1 VTGGRDCA
9 RVGEILTALAV
20 RFSVSLFVG
29 RAIGGCGVAHRRGRV
44 SERFISRAKS
54 SHLLVAQTARVGEDS
69 QRITASA
76 ALRLLIRFAPF
87 LLHPSYF
94 SLS

>member
-1 VTGGRDCA
+1 MAKIECFKHSPLPT
-9 RVGEILTALAV
+9 
-20 RFSVSLFVG
+20 
-29 RAIGGCGVAHRRGRV
+29 
-44 SERFISRAKS
+44 SERFMSRAKS
-54 SHLLVAQTARVGEDS
+54 SHLLVAQTARVGEDN
-69 QRITASA
+69 QRIAASA